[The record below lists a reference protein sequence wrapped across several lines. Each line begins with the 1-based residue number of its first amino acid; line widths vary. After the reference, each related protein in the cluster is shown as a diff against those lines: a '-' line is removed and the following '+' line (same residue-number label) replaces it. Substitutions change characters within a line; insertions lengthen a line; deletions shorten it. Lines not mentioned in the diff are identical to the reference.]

1 MVDVTGGGSSPI
13 HSWNKNDKNNPN
25 DNKEKSD
32 RKAVR
37 SISKRIAM
45 LTTTKWQ
52 CIQRLAASPAASSVA
67 STDFPCFIAWSLHP
81 PCLVL
86 VSSRTSTLPT
96 AFVWCRVVR
105 KGGLE
110 STERSKGTL
119 FFSLVCRDVA
129 GMSTVLCDSMECEQY
144 EQILECH
151 NATWWHYV
159 VPNGL
164 FALVTCLFQLLC
176 LIQCCQ

>member
-1 MVDVTGGGSSPI
+1 
-13 HSWNKNDKNNPN
+13 
-25 DNKEKSD
+25 
-32 RKAVR
+32 
-37 SISKRIAM
+37 M

-67 STDFPCFIAWSLHP
+67 STDFPCFIPWSLHP

-110 STERSKGTL
+110 STGRSKGTL
-119 FFSLVCRDVA
+119 FFPLVCRDVA

-151 NATWWHYV
+151 NATCRTKWV
-159 VPNGL
+159 VCTGHMSFPN
-164 FALVTCLFQLLC
+164 ALSDSMLPIMVAPPRLLRELQGC
-176 LIQCCQ
+176 DSVQSPPPPGQRFPTFRELRNSHRVGES